1 MTPTNPPPLAAP
13 AESLPLSERLRR
25 GELTSPDCPSRGVL
39 KHLTSL
45 WGLLVLLA
53 LRDGTLRFSD
63 LRRRATGVS
72 ERMLALTLQTL
83 EADGFVDR
91 RAYPVVPPR
100 VEYSLT
106 PLGQEASLQVATLSD
121 WIESNLHQVMEA
133 RGKRQA
139 TIAPK
144 A

>member
-1 MTPTNPPPLAAP
+1 MTTATPNPEAGPSPPLT
-13 AESLPLSERLRR
+13 LSERLRR

-91 RAYPVVPPR
+91 KAYPVVPPR

-106 PLGQEASLQVATLSD
+106 PLGQEAAAQVATLSD

-133 RGKRQA
+133 RERRQPSL
-139 TIAPK
+139 AP
-144 A
+144 

>member
-1 MTPTNPPPLAAP
+1 
-13 AESLPLSERLRR
+13 
-25 GELTSPDCPSRGVL
+25 VL

-91 RAYPVVPPR
+91 KAYPVVPPR

-106 PLGQEASLQVATLSD
+106 PLGLEAAAQVATLSD

-133 RGKRQA
+133 REKRQA
-139 TIAPK
+139 PGEAVG
-144 A
+144 